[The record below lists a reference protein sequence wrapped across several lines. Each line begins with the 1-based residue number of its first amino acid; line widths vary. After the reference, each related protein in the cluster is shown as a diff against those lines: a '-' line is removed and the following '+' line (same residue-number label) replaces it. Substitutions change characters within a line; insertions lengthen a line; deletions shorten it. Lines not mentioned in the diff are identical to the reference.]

1 MRPYIT
7 HVSRRDIN
15 RFLVINS
22 LRQKRLLSRVDLA
35 RQLGLTPAAI
45 THITSELIEEGY
57 IREHGPTVSSRGRR
71 PVLLELNSSAAY
83 AIGVDLQHL
92 NRLGAA
98 IVNLECESLYQV
110 ERPIPETTIAAI
122 TTEIRAAVEELLAAT
137 RVPRQAIFGVGV
149 SFPGIVDYETGTV
162 LRATSIGWENV
173 PLRTQIQPALD
184 LPVYLDNESNVAALG
199 EYWFGQADIPQDFVF
214 ISVGRGIGSGLM
226 MAGQLHRGIHG
237 SAGEFGHMIMEP
249 GGPVCRCGARG
260 CLEALI
266 SEPAVLA
273 WVKAQMQQGRTFQ
286 LEHPPRRPRELYEA
300 ANAGDALAREAVQLM
315 GRYLGLAIS
324 NLINFFNPEA
334 VVIGGNVW
342 HVSQLLL
349 QEVRQTVSAHAIT
362 TSARKTRIIP
372 SSLGA
377 DTAII
382 GAATLVL
389 EEMFQAPVFQIGS
402 GARPVNVAPLS

>member
-1 MRPYIT
+1 MRPYLT
-7 HVSRRDIN
+7 QVSRRDIN

-22 LRQKRLLSRVDLA
+22 LRQKRLLSRVDLS

-57 IREHGPTVSSRGRR
+57 IREHGPTTSSRGRR
-71 PVLLELNSSAAY
+71 PVLLELSSSAAY
-83 AIGVDLQHL
+83 AIGIDLQHL

-110 ERPIPETTIAAI
+110 ERPIPETTTAAI
-122 TTEIRAAVEELLAAT
+122 TGEIRAAVNELLAASLI
-137 RVPRQAIFGVGV
+137 PRQAIFGVGI
-149 SFPGIVDYETGTV
+149 SFPGIVDYEAGTV

-173 PLRTQIQPALD
+173 PLRTQIQQALD

-199 EYWFGQADIPQDFVF
+199 EYWYGQADVPPDFVF
-214 ISVGRGIGSGLM
+214 ISVGRGVGSGLM

-260 CLEALI
+260 CLEAFI
-266 SEPAVLA
+266 SEPAILA
-273 WVKAQMQQGRTFQ
+273 WVEAQVKQGRPFQ

-300 ANAGDALAREAVQLM
+300 ANKGDPLAREAVQLM
-315 GRYLGLAIS
+315 GHYLGLAIS
-324 NLINFFNPEA
+324 NLVNFFNPGA

-342 HVSQLLL
+342 RVSQLLL

-362 TSARKTRIIP
+362 ASARKTRIVP
-372 SSLGA
+372 SSLGP

-389 EEMFQAPVFQIGS
+389 EEMFQAPVFQLGS
-402 GARPVNVAPLS
+402 GARPVDIVPLS